1 MNKLALTALCAGS
14 LLSGCATVVNGST
27 EDMHVVATPS
37 DAKITLSTNNH
48 TFVDVQDGAMDQVL
62 KRGNGVFK
70 GRDYVLKVSKK
81 GYQTQTVKLNSQV
94 SAWYAAGNV
103 LIWPGYFIDPFT
115 GAMWTFDASNGQDVD
130 NLNIYLQEKD
140 SSETAQAKAPTTP
153 VPAPQAKVPSAPA
166 PQAKAPTTEAKT
178 KN

>member
-1 MNKLALTALCAGS
+1 
-14 LLSGCATVVNGST
+14 
-27 EDMHVVATPS
+27 
-37 DAKITLSTNNH
+37 
-48 TFVDVQDGAMDQVL
+48 MDQVL

-70 GRDYVLKVSKK
+70 GRDYVLKISKK

-94 SAWYAAGNV
+94 SAWYAAGNI

-140 SSETAQAKAPTTP
+140 SSETAQAKAPTA
-153 VPAPQAKVPSAPA
+153 PALVTQAKVPSAPVT
-166 PQAKAPTTEAKT
+166 QAKASSAPTTEAKT